1 MRFDTVFLKEASPE
15 HTEQVLSV
23 VESFLKENKEIEH
36 VIVAT
41 TTGETGLAA
50 AKRFP
55 DHEVVV
61 VSHHTGFI
69 MPNENELDEDS
80 RNAIIEAGAKLL
92 TTTHAFA
99 GVSRSFRKELGTWT
113 PTELMAVAFRTFG
126 QGTKVCA
133 EIAMMAADA
142 GLVRVDKDVV
152 TIGGTG
158 FGADTAWL
166 VTPTNTST
174 FPKLRM
180 KACLCKP
187 LIF

>member
-1 MRFDTVFLKEASPE
+1 M
-15 HTEQVLSV
+15 V
-23 VESFLKENKEIEH
+23 V
-36 VIVAT
+36 T
-41 TTGETGLAA
+41 
-50 AKRFP
+50 
-55 DHEVVV
+55 
-61 VSHHTGFI
+61 HHTGFTL
-69 MPNENELDEDS
+69 PNENELDDGNRKS
-80 RNAIIEAGAKLL
+80 ILEAGARLL
-92 TTTHAFA
+92 TTAHAFA
-99 GVSRSFRKELGTWT
+99 GVARSFRKELGTWT

-142 GLVRVDKDVV
+142 GLVRVDQDVV

-187 LIF
+187 LEF